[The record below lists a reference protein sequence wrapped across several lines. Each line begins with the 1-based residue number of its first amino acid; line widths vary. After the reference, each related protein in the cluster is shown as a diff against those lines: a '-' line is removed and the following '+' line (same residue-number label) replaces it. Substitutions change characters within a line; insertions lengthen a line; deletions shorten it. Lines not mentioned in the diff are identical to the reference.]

1 MPKLILKYLKGS
13 ARISACIA
21 PLMMLLEV
29 LMDLRQPTLMARI
42 IDIGVANGDLHYVL
56 ATGLE
61 MILVAVIGLL
71 GGAGCSVFASIA
83 SVSMSAKMRHGLFCK
98 IQSLSF
104 SEINR
109 FQTSSLITR
118 LTNDV
123 MQMQQLVAMML
134 RGMVRAPLICG
145 GGIVM
150 SYLLSPA
157 LSRVFLVMMP
167 LIFFSTIII
176 IKKSVPLFSRVQEKL
191 DRLNTVMR
199 ETLLG
204 IRVIKSFSMG
214 KPQYNRFAEVNEQL
228 TQKSIKA
235 QNMTFLLMPI
245 MTLVMNL
252 SVVAVL
258 WFGGNMAMG
267 QSLEIGK
274 LMAFVNYLVQ
284 ITLSFTM
291 FVNIMINLSRT
302 QASSKRISE
311 VFAAEATVRD
321 PDQPDSVRDWDIE
334 FRNVGFRYNKEGDE
348 MLKDLS
354 FSIQQGETVGI
365 IGATG
370 SGKTTLVSLIPRLY
384 DPTKGQVLIG
394 GKDIRSLSLS
404 QVRHITGMVTQDN
417 ILFSGTVKE
426 NLHFGWDGATPE
438 ETVAACADAQALEF
452 INALPQSFDSPVEQ
466 RAKNFSGGQKQRL
479 SIARALIKKPRIL
492 ILDDAASALDL
503 KTEAHL
509 RRALSRNT
517 GERTLILVAQR
528 VAAIRDADKI
538 MVLEN
543 GSIAAVG
550 THEQLMVSSDIYH
563 SIALSQLGEKAVSH
577 VHN

>member
-1 MPKLILKYLKGS
+1 MLKLILKYLKGS
-13 ARISACIA
+13 ARISACTA
-21 PLMMLLEV
+21 PLLMLLEV
-29 LMDLRQPTLMARI
+29 LMDLQQPALMARI
-42 IDIGVANGDLHYVL
+42 IDTGVANGDLHYVL
-56 ATGLE
+56 ATGLV

-83 SVSMSAKMRHGLFCK
+83 SVSMSAKMRHGLFCQ

-134 RGMVRAPLICG
+134 RGMVRAPLLCG

-150 SYLLSPA
+150 SYLLSPK
-157 LSRVFLVMMP
+157 LSLVFLVMMP
-167 LIFFSTIII
+167 VIFFSTVIIM
-176 IKKSVPLFSRVQEKL
+176 KKSVPLFSRVQEKL
-191 DRLNTVMR
+191 DGLNTVMR

-204 IRVIKSFSMG
+204 IRVIKSFSME
-214 KPQYNRFAEVNEQL
+214 KRQYDRFAAVNELL
-228 TQKSIKA
+228 TKKSIKA

-245 MTLVMNL
+245 MILVMNL

-311 VFAAEATVRD
+311 VFAAAATVRD
-321 PDQPDSVRDWDIE
+321 PDQPAAIRGWDIE
-334 FRNVGFRYNKEGDE
+334 FEHVGFRYSAGADDV
-348 MLKDLS
+348 LKDIS
-354 FSIQQGETVGI
+354 FRIRQGETVGI
-365 IGATG
+365 IGGTG
-370 SGKTTLVSLIPRLY
+370 SGKSTLVGLIPRLF
-384 DPTKGQVLIG
+384 DPTKGRVLMG
-394 GKDIRSLSLS
+394 GKDIRDLSLS
-404 QVRHITGMVTQDN
+404 QVRHITGMVTQES
-417 ILFSGTVKE
+417 ILFSGTVKD
-426 NLHFGWDGATPE
+426 NLHFGCNEAIPE
-438 ETVAACADAQALEF
+438 TMAAACADAQALEF
-452 INALPQSFDSPVEQ
+452 INALPKSFDSPVEQ

-479 SIARALIKKPRIL
+479 SIARALIKNPGIL

-509 RRALSRNT
+509 RRALSRRS
-517 GERTLILVAQR
+517 GERTLIIVAQR

-538 MVLEN
+538 IVLEN
-543 GSIAAVG
+543 GSITAMG
-550 THEQLMVSSDIYH
+550 THKQLMASSDIYQ
-563 SIALSQLGEKAVSH
+563 SIALSQLGEKAVSN